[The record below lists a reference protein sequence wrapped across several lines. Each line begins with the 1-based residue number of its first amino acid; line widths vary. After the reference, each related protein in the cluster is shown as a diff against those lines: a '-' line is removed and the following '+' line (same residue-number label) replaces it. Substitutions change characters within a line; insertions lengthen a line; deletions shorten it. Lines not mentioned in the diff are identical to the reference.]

1 MEITATDTIAPE
13 QVLQRPDRPLI
24 HMGLKWNPAQT
35 LIACAGLGACAVWCV
50 AWLLWGAATD
60 ALMTG
65 AGVRAAL
72 PWLACPEVVWWWA
85 ARYGMRLYRDNEEPV
100 RRQRW
105 GARWRDVRA
114 PIRVDRRA
122 VAIPRTGRTV
132 TTPVR
137 VWRDTSDPVK
147 VYPRVEVS
155 ADGLA
160 RVLEKGDGHYRA
172 YLDVTPTILRGKSI
186 AQREVARGRLSDI
199 LRDIR
204 PGYRVQLW
212 VENRPTD
219 AHGVARQIDRAES
232 APGVLHDTIRRG
244 RRRWLDAEMAHTY
257 AASGRYLLIVEGDDS
272 AALST
277 RCEDIARTL
286 EAAGPTARVLR
297 QAAVTAL
304 LAPPARVTS
313 HTGYLRSD
321 ATVRATIYARDWPA
335 QVSFDD
341 LLSLPLLPVA
351 STLAITIRP
360 RDPHRAL
367 IWLEGQAQRMRSSDL
382 NKRRAL
388 ARAASRDGLVMITQE
403 HGDVALQADARE
415 IERIYGDTRDGRTSL
430 MDVGIALTVE
440 ATDRAALA
448 VALDV
453 ATTALGGLGFTV
465 GRGAP
470 AQVPLA
476 RATLP
481 LCLGPYRPLP
491 ATRRTAAAL
500 FPFVKEN
507 PGPATGILLGRTE
520 RGGQLAFFDW
530 GLAATD
536 LVAILADQGMGKSYI
551 LGLLLDAT
559 LRRREW
565 VTVLDPVGSFR
576 DLILGH
582 KGVEV
587 ELLAPGVAI
596 NLLEIAAASKADP
609 ILIMLDNF
617 QLILGYDLA
626 AAGDDAILEEG
637 LRWVYAEA
645 QRRAL
650 CGWSDTPRVR
660 YLAVWL
666 RRQERRLRAV
676 GDMGEAQAC
685 RKLYRRLRSYYGR
698 GSFATLMD
706 YTTTVNLEAP
716 GLLLN
721 TARFAT
727 NDTAAAAL
735 SAAVATTTADLRTA
749 LAEKAGTHA
758 VTALDE
764 GYTTIK
770 QSGPWFQGRGRR
782 TRHER
787 TRVVICTHMIEDL
800 ANDPETRTVLAGIKV
815 YFVGCTQSDR
825 TALVDRLKFPPH
837 LADRAPDLRRT
848 DERAEFVY
856 LVRPPDAAP
865 EYAVI
870 HVKLVPELAYTL
882 GSYGVQK
889 DQRTRDIARLGSV
902 AAAAR
907 AAVAAATKAA
917 ATVTTREARGHVVR
931 ARTTARTGTTGEGE
945 PAA

>member
-1 MEITATDTIAPE
+1 MEMTADDRIAPE
-13 QVLQRPDRPLI
+13 QVLRRPDRPLI
-24 HMGLKWNPAQT
+24 HLGLKWNPVQT
-35 LIACAGLGACAVWCV
+35 LIACAGLGACAVWLV
-50 AWLLWGAATD
+50 AWGLWGAATD

-65 AGVRAAL
+65 GSALAAL
-72 PWLACPEVVWWWA
+72 PWLVVPEIALWGT
-85 ARYGMRLYRDNEEPV
+85 ARYGVRLYRDNEEPV

-105 GARWRDVRA
+105 GSRWRALRTPV
-114 PIRVDRRA
+114 RVDRRR
-122 VAIPRTGRTV
+122 VSIPRTARTAAV
-132 TTPVR
+132 PVR
-137 VWRDTSDPVK
+137 VWRDTSDPRQ
-147 VYPRVEVS
+147 VYPPVEVS

-160 RVLEKGDGHYRA
+160 RVLEKGDGRYRA

-186 AQREVARGRLSDI
+186 AQREAARGRLAEI
-199 LRDIR
+199 LRDVR
-204 PGYRVQLW
+204 PGYRVELW
-212 VENRPTD
+212 VDNTPTD
-219 AHGVARQIDRAES
+219 ARGVARGLDRTEA
-232 APGVLHDTIRRG
+232 APGTLHDAIRRG
-244 RRRWLDAEMAHTY
+244 RRRWLDAEMKHTY
-257 AASGRYLLIVEGDDS
+257 AASGRYLLIMEGDDP
-272 AALST
+272 AALSN
-277 RCEDIARTL
+277 RCEDIARVL
-286 EAAGPTARVLR
+286 EAAGPTARPLG

-304 LAPPARVTS
+304 LAPPARLTPRD
-313 HTGYLRSD
+313 GY
-321 ATVRATIYARDWPA
+321 VRVDEAMRTTIYARDWPA

-341 LLSLPLLPVA
+341 LLGLPLLPVA

-360 RDPHRAL
+360 RDPQKAL
-367 IWLEGQAQRMRSSDL
+367 AWLEGQADRMRSSDL

-388 ARAASRDGLVMITQE
+388 ARASARDGLVMITQE
-403 HGDVALQADARE
+403 HGDVALQADAKE
-415 IERIYGDTRDGRTSL
+415 IERIYAEVRDGRTSIV
-430 MDVGIALTVE
+430 DVGLAITVE
-440 ATDRAALA
+440 APDVAALA
-448 VALDV
+448 LAVDV
-453 ATTALGGLGFTV
+453 AAGALGGLGFTV

-491 ATRRTAAAL
+491 ATRRTASAL

-536 LVAILADQGMGKSYI
+536 VVAILADQGMGKSYI

-559 LRRREW
+559 LRRGEW
-565 VTVLDPVGSFR
+565 VTVLDPVASFR
-576 DLILGH
+576 DLMRGH
-582 KGVEV
+582 NGVEV
-587 ELLAPGVAI
+587 ELLAPGVSI
-596 NLLEIAAASKADP
+596 NLLEIAGASREDP

-617 QLILGYDLA
+617 QLIFGYDLA
-626 AAGDDAILEEG
+626 ASGDDAILEEG
-637 LRWVYAEA
+637 LRGVYGEA
-645 QRRAL
+645 ARRAAR
-650 CGWSDTPRVR
+650 GWDGTPRLR
-660 YLAVWL
+660 YLATWL
-666 RRQERRLRAV
+666 RRQERHLRAI
-676 GDMGEAQAC
+676 GDAGEAQAC
-685 RKLYRRLRSYYGR
+685 RKLYRRLRPYYGR

-706 YTTTVNLEAP
+706 YKTTVKLDAP

-727 NDTAAAAL
+727 REGPAAAL
-735 SAAVATTTADLRTA
+735 SAAGATTTADLRTA
-749 LAEKAGTHA
+749 LAEEAGTA
-758 VTALDE
+758 ATTALDE
-764 GYTTIK
+764 GYLTIK

-800 ANDPETRTVLAGIKV
+800 ANDPETRKVMTAIKI

-825 TALVDRLKFPPH
+825 SALVDRLKFPPH

-848 DERAEFVY
+848 EDRAEFVY

-865 EYAVI
+865 EYAVV

-889 DQRTRDIARLGSV
+889 DQRARDIARLGSV
-902 AAAAR
+902 AAAAK

-917 ATVTTREARGHVVR
+917 TVAPAGTR
-931 ARTTARTGTTGEGE
+931 TASASKKGE